1 MKHILLVDDDPL
13 VLASLT
19 TALECRKDVWS
30 VRLAVGPASALE
42 AIAEQTFDAIVC
54 DLQMP
59 RRNGG
64 AVLQAARS
72 TQPGAIRMIMAG
84 PEEMAASVL
93 AMHVAHQFLTKP
105 CPAPLLIQSLE
116 RAFRVQDQ
124 LGHGDLAPLVCGVTA
139 LPSPPRTFQML
150 SSAMANPEVDLDC
163 VVRLIGAEIAI
174 GTKVLQLANSPV
186 FGLARKVGSLKD
198 AVAYLGLR
206 TLRQL
211 VLGAEVFGG
220 FETAR
225 PTCEFDLVEEQ
236 DHGVAIAR
244 IASEVVAPDERLAE
258 AAFSAALLHDIGAFV
273 LAAQR
278 PETFCRTLAV
288 IDARR
293 RGVRI
298 TEEERHLLDLHAR
311 VGGYLIGV
319 WGLPDAVVD
328 AVLHHHHPSH
338 APGPAGL
345 GLPGIVHV
353 ADCLFHALAA
363 AGPEQGQCIVERLID
378 REWLAAAGC
387 ADRIEEWLARAAALD
402 VVPRADPTAA

>member
-30 VRLAVGPASALE
+30 VRLAVGPAAALE
-42 AIAEQTFDAIVC
+42 AIATHTFDAIVC

-150 SSAMANPEVDLDC
+150 SSAMANPEVDLDS

-174 GTKVLQLANSPV
+174 GTKLLQLANSPV

-220 FETAR
+220 FETVR
-225 PTCEFDLVEEQ
+225 LTCEFDLAEEQ
-236 DHGVAIAR
+236 NHGVAIAR
-244 IASEVVAPDERLAE
+244 IASEVVAPEPLAE
-258 AAFSAALLHDIGAFV
+258 AAFAAALLHDVGEFV
-273 LAAQR
+273 LATQR
-278 PETFCRTLAV
+278 PDTFCHALAV
-288 IDARR
+288 IEARR
-293 RGVRI
+293 RGQRI
-298 TEEERHLLDLHAR
+298 AEEERHLLDLHAR
-311 VGGYLIGV
+311 VGGYLVGV

-328 AVLHHHHPSH
+328 AVLHHHQPSR
-338 APGPAGL
+338 APGPVGL

-353 ADCLFHALAA
+353 ADCLFHALAG
-363 AGPEQGQCIVERLID
+363 AGTKDGQRIVERMID
-378 REWLAAAGC
+378 REWLTAAGC

>member
-19 TALECRKDVWS
+19 TALECRKGDWS
-30 VRLAVGPASALE
+30 VRLAVGPAAALE

-64 AVLQAARS
+64 AVLQAARCS
-72 TQPGAIRMIMAG
+72 QPGAIRMIMAG
-84 PEEMAASVL
+84 AGEMAASVL

-116 RAFRVQDQ
+116 RAFRVQEL
-124 LGHGDLAPLVCGVTA
+124 LGRGDLAPLVCGVTA

-150 SSAMANPEVDLDC
+150 SSAMANPEVDLDA
-163 VVRLIGAEIAI
+163 VVRLIGAEMAI
-174 GTKVLQLANSPV
+174 GIKVLQLANSPV
-186 FGLARKVGSLKD
+186 FGLQRKVSSLKD

-220 FETAR
+220 FETVR
-225 PTCEFDLVEEQ
+225 LTCDFDLAEEQ
-236 DHGVAIAR
+236 NHGVAIAR
-244 IASEVVAPDERLAE
+244 IASEVVAPDESLAE
-258 AAFSAALLHDIGAFV
+258 AAFAAALLHDVGEFV

-278 PETFCRTLAV
+278 PETFCQALAV
-288 IDARR
+288 IEARR
-293 RGVRI
+293 RGQRI
-298 TEEERHLLDLHAR
+298 AEEERHLLDLHAR
-311 VGGYLIGV
+311 VGGYLVGV

-328 AVLHHHHPSH
+328 AVLYHHQPSR
-338 APGPAGL
+338 APGPVGL
-345 GLPGIVHV
+345 NLPGIVHV
-353 ADCLFHALAA
+353 ADCLFHALQA
-363 AGPEQGQCIVERLID
+363 AGPTEAQRIVERMID

-387 ADRIEEWLARAAALD
+387 ADRIDDWLTRAAALG
-402 VVPRADPTAA
+402 VVPRADLTAV